1 MDNSTPRG
9 RVGGGGICGPVLDY
23 CMWLLYVLSTKLDG
37 TCHTDCSVCGSRFG
51 VLSIWS
57 VLPGISMRC
66 KTNPTPPT
74 HQVGHAKPRIPTTI
88 ITHSV
93 AAPSAAHPYS
103 RPYRPGSFRL
113 PPSVPKPRLP
123 PPSTCCCCTWPPHTN
138 CGLRDTDSC
147 HRLSLGHAQQQQVGG
162 GGVALWF

>member
-1 MDNSTPRG
+1 MG
-9 RVGGGGICGPVLDY
+9 RPPGARALGGGICGQVRLPA
-23 CMWLLYVLSTKLDG
+23 TKLDE

-123 PPSTCCCCTWPPHTN
+123 PSYLLLLYVAAAHK
-138 CGLRDTDSC
+138 LRAAGY
-147 HRLSLGHAQQQQVGG
+147 RQLP
-162 GGVALWF
+162 